1 MKASDISV
9 LLAQEVNDH
18 WAGVM
23 ADTLGWEVVL
33 GDKKA
38 IFYNGNVWTLVAHE
52 GRLELFPGETDSKTK
67 RGRSMQ
73 VAPVYVAHPP
83 TKKLSKMPLRHRGA
97 SRIFYKPQGTH
108 RTKRR
113 AH

>member
-1 MKASDISV
+1 MKASGISV

-83 TKKLSKMPLRHRGA
+83 TKKLSKMPLRHRGV